1 MPSIDS
7 VQQAA
12 LNELESF
19 ASVYRSDIGPVE
31 FTVTG
36 RILAEYGAEF
46 ALLLERLIKDR
57 KITASGNL
65 GTIAAP
71 NVVEEPGKAT
81 IRLLLPDYYDFVNKG
96 VRGIKSSRNAPKSPY
111 QFRTY
116 GISDGM
122 RRSLTLYVKSNRA
135 KISTVKKIKDR
146 ALGIGLERKGLKS
159 STRPTI
165 EQQVNTLGYMIKAY
179 GIKERGYFDDAFD
192 KVFANFEI
200 VMQEAVGTDIILTL
214 TRK

>member
-1 MPSIDS
+1 MPSIGK

-12 LNELESF
+12 LDELESL
-19 ASVYRSDIGPVE
+19 ASVSRSDIGPVE
-31 FTVTG
+31 LTVTG

-46 ALLLERLIKDR
+46 ALLLEQLIKDR

-71 NVVEEPGKAT
+71 SVVEEPGKAT

-96 VRGIKSSRNAPKSPY
+96 VRGVKSSRNAPNSPY
-111 QFRTY
+111 KFKNY
-116 GISDGM
+116 GVPDSM
-122 RRSLTLYVKSNRA
+122 RQNLTQYVQSGRA
-135 KISTVKKIKDR
+135 KISTVRNDR
-146 ALGIGLERKGLKS
+146 ALGTGLERKGVKAS
-159 STRPTI
+159 SRPTI
-165 EQQVNTLGYMIKAY
+165 AQQVNTLGYLIKAY

>member
-19 ASVYRSDIGPVE
+19 ASVSISDIGPVE
-31 FTVTG
+31 LTVTE
-36 RILAEYGAEF
+36 RILTEYGAEF
-46 ALLLERLIKDR
+46 KLLLERLIKDR

-65 GTIAAP
+65 ADISNP
-71 NVVEEPGKAT
+71 EVVTEAGVTKLI
-81 IRLLLPDYYDFVNKG
+81 IRMPYYYDFVNKG

-192 KVFANFEI
+192 KVFANFEV

>member
-19 ASVYRSDIGPVE
+19 ASVSISDIGPVE
-31 FTVTG
+31 LTVTE
-36 RILAEYGAEF
+36 RILTEYGAEF
-46 ALLLERLIKDR
+46 KLLLERLIR
-57 KITASGNL
+57 ERQITASGNL
-65 GTIAAP
+65 ADISNP
-71 NVVEEPGKAT
+71 EVVTAT
-81 IRLLLPDYYDFVNKG
+81 GATTLTVRMVDYYDFVNKG

-111 QFRTY
+111 QFRTF

-122 RRSLTLYVKSNRA
+122 RKSLTLYVQSNRA